1 MPLPSRV
8 SDLTGFDLLLSVART
23 GSIGRAAAEHG
34 VSQPAASA
42 RMRLLEG
49 QLGLALI
56 ERSPRGSKL
65 TPAGALV
72 AGWAQAAV
80 DAAESLDAGLT
91 ALRRERDSRL
101 RIAASMTV
109 AEYLLPAWLTAL
121 RTVDPGAIVALSAVN
136 SADVAQAVLA
146 DAAEIGFV
154 EGPGI
159 PDGLHAEPVG
169 RDTLTL
175 VVAPAHR
182 WARRR
187 SGVPAAELA
196 RTALVSREAGSGTR
210 GYLEEALRTQ
220 AGLERVRP
228 AAELSSTTA
237 IKAAVAAGAGP
248 AVLSSLAVA
257 AELAAGT
264 LRAVPVTGVDLTRTL
279 RAVWTEGRRLTGPA
293 LDLYAI
299 AARSARTRARR
310 LLPHEP
316 GARGLARR
324 AGQRATTFTAPV
336 IGCHSTPDRGCYDT
350 Q

>member
-1 MPLPSRV
+1 MSLPSRV
-8 SDLTGFDLLLSVART
+8 SDLTGFDLLLSVARL
-23 GSIGRAAAEHG
+23 GSLGQAAAEHG
-34 VSQPAASA
+34 ISQPAASG

-56 ERSPRGSKL
+56 ERSPRGSRL
-65 TPAGALV
+65 TPAGVLV

-80 DAAESLDAGLT
+80 DAAAALDAGVT

-109 AEYLLPAWLTAL
+109 AEYLLPPWLTAL
-121 RTVDPGAIVALSAVN
+121 RTDKGVALSAVN
-136 SADVAQAVLA
+136 SAEVAEAILGDRA
-146 DAAEIGFV
+146 DTGFV

-159 PDGLHAEPVG
+159 PPGLHAEPIG

-187 SGVPAAELA
+187 SGVTATELA
-196 RTALVSREAGSGTR
+196 QTALVSREAGSGTR
-210 GYLEEALRTQ
+210 RFLEEALRRV
-220 AGLERVRP
+220 GLEPVPP

-257 AELAAGT
+257 AELSAVT
-264 LRAVPVTGVDLTRTL
+264 LCAVPVTGVDLGRTL
-279 RAVWTEGRRLTGPA
+279 MAVWAEGRRLAGPA
-293 LDLYAI
+293 RDLYAI
-299 AARSARTRARR
+299 AARGR
-310 LLPHEP
+310 
-316 GARGLARR
+316 
-324 AGQRATTFTAPV
+324 
-336 IGCHSTPDRGCYDT
+336 
-350 Q
+350 

>member
-1 MPLPSRV
+1 MPLPPRV
-8 SDLTGFDLLLSVART
+8 SDLAGFDLLLSVARA

-34 VSQPAASA
+34 ISQPAASA

-56 ERSPRGSKL
+56 ERSPRGSRL

-72 AGWAQAAV
+72 ADWAQAAV
-80 DAAESLDAGLT
+80 DAAAALDEGLT
-91 ALRRERDSRL
+91 ALRRERESRL

-109 AEYLLPAWLTAL
+109 AEYLLPVWLTAL
-121 RTVDPGAIVALSAVN
+121 RAVDPGAVVALSAVN
-136 SADVAQAVLA
+136 SAEVAHAVLA
-146 DAAEIGFV
+146 DAADIGFV

-159 PDGLHAEPVG
+159 PEGLHGEPVG

-175 VVAPAHR
+175 VVAPAHP

-187 SGVPAAELA
+187 SGVPAGELT
-196 RTALVSREAGSGTR
+196 RTALVSREAASGTR
-210 GYLEEALRTQ
+210 RFLEEALHGQ
-220 AGLERVRP
+220 AGLEQVPP

-257 AELAAGT
+257 AELSAGT
-264 LRAVPVTGVDLTRTL
+264 LRAVPVSGVDLNRTL
-279 RAVWTEGRRLTGPA
+279 MAVWTAGRRLTGPA

-299 AARSARTRARR
+299 AARAGRRARR
-310 LLPHEP
+310 
-316 GARGLARR
+316 
-324 AGQRATTFTAPV
+324 
-336 IGCHSTPDRGCYDT
+336 
-350 Q
+350 

>member
-8 SDLTGFDLLLSVART
+8 SDLTGFDLLLSVTRT

-34 VSQPAASA
+34 ISQPAASA
-42 RMRLLEG
+42 RMRLLEA

-56 ERSPRGSKL
+56 ERSPRGSRL

-80 DAAESLDAGLT
+80 DAAAALDAGLV
-91 ALRRERDSRL
+91 ALRHERDSRL

-109 AEYLLPAWLTAL
+109 AEYLLPVWLTAL
-121 RTVDPGAIVALSAVN
+121 RAVDPGAVVALSAVN
-136 SADVAQAVLA
+136 SAEVAQAVLA
-146 DAAEIGFV
+146 DAADIGFI
-154 EGPGI
+154 EGPEI

-175 VVAPAHR
+175 VVAPAHP

-196 RTALVSREAGSGTR
+196 RTPLVSREAGSGTR
-210 GYLEEALRTQ
+210 RFLEEALRAQ
-220 AGLERVRP
+220 AGLERVPP

-237 IKAAVAAGAGP
+237 IKAAVAAGGAGSGP

-257 AELAAGT
+257 AELSAGT

-279 RAVWTEGRRLTGPA
+279 RVVWTAGRRLTGPA
-293 LDLYAI
+293 RDLYAI
-299 AARSARTRARR
+299 AARSARRAR
-310 LLPHEP
+310 
-316 GARGLARR
+316 
-324 AGQRATTFTAPV
+324 T
-336 IGCHSTPDRGCYDT
+336 
-350 Q
+350 